1 MINTP
6 ARTCTSCGE
15 VLKGRIDKKFCDDYC
30 RNNYNNEQKEKLGY
44 GKIVRTINSTLL
56 KNRKILQGMITE
68 ETAKIHKD
76 RLLAMGF
83 QFNYI
88 THTYLTRSGK
98 LYSYCYDYG
107 YLPLGNDWYLIVKKK
122 VNGFDK
128 SM

>member
-1 MINTP
+1 MINTST
-6 ARTCTSCGE
+6 RTCTSCGE

-30 RNNYNNEQKEKLGY
+30 RNNYNNEQKEKSGY
-44 GKIVRTINSTLL
+44 GKIVRTINSALL
-56 KNRKILQGMITE
+56 KNRKILQSFITD
-68 ETAKIHKD
+68 ETAKTHKD

-83 QFNYI
+83 QFNYT

-122 VNGFDK
+122 ENTV
-128 SM
+128 